1 MTNNLILPILR
12 RNESQNKIY
21 TSKKKGKKK
30 GSGRRTFK
38 EEIPLRKRKGIWLLL
53 FFFFYSIRP
62 PPKKKED
69 EGEGGGKEV
78 GWLRYIKTHQLAYFD
93 CIFLLICSPCTTVR
107 KFNTKKVLNLYNI
120 SRTMRINSFT
130 TVLLGK

>member
-53 FFFFYSIRP
+53 FFFYSVRP
-62 PPKKKED
+62 PPKKKKTK
-69 EGEGGGKEV
+69 GKAGRV
-78 GWLRYIKTHQLAYFD
+78 GFRRPRRGA
-93 CIFLLICSPCTTVR
+93 
-107 KFNTKKVLNLYNI
+107 
-120 SRTMRINSFT
+120 
-130 TVLLGK
+130 G